1 MNKLIQMNPF
11 TSEIS
16 RSRQSARLIFHLFS
30 LPSLHWRIRNG
41 MECSTPRKQ
50 TARANGRIVSPSQ
63 VQIGSFFRLNRTMRA
78 KRGVISTVSVGCVS
92 PRGASI
98 LIILIF
104 HRYHRPRQS
113 TSDHLPSVHAR
124 SRQHVEFHHDILK
137 RLKPLTSS
145 SALLEMKSS
154 RNFRTRARKG
164 GFVSLSLLIFEEIIL
179 LSFFVRG
186 F

>member
-92 PRGASI
+92 PRGIHPDNPYLSSI
-98 LIILIF
+98 S
-104 HRYHRPRQS
+104 S
-113 TSDHLPSVHAR
+113 TSSIHLGPPTKR
-124 SRQHVEFHHDILK
+124 SREVTPTRGI
-137 RLKPLTSS
+137 SS
-145 SALLEMKSS
+145 RHFKTIEAINELVREMKSS

-164 GFVSLSLLIFEEIIL
+164 GFVSLSLLIFGEIIL

>member
-113 TSDHLPSVHAR
+113 ILGPPTKR
-124 SRQHVEFHHDILK
+124 SREVTPTRGI
-137 RLKPLTSS
+137 SS
-145 SALLEMKSS
+145 RHFKTIEAINELVREMKSS

-164 GFVSLSLLIFEEIIL
+164 GFVSLSLLIFGEIIL